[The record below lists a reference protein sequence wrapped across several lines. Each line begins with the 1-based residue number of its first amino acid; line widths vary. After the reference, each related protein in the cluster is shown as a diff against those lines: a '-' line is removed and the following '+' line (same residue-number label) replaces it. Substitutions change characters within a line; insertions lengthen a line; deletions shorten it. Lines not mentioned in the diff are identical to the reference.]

1 MASIPASPLRLNAA
15 APIGQIKTIRLGN
28 ALFYPDELP
37 NGLEFGLEQAVAKM
51 EYVGGGRHVQPNGAQ
66 HDDVTWTGVFRS
78 NYPHSGQ
85 SASDRAD
92 EFLRMVTVGKLV
104 KFSWLKRA
112 YEVIP
117 NKFRMKYAHENRVD
131 YTITLVIVRDISGTT
146 TVATI
151 PSADSQVTAIF
162 DRSKTQSNA
171 IVLVDPAA
179 AALRAQVM
187 STANAVSQSGPVSSL
202 PGSSAGKSI
211 LATVQATLS
220 TAQGYLASL
229 NGAGFTRSHVL
240 NAQGLVTSLSLV
252 TSQLQSGQ
260 ALKSVIVNHGTIEDV
275 ALREYGDITLA
286 RQLQTANNLPSSNI
300 EQGIPTTLIIPPLV
314 KSILSNIS

>member
-1 MASIPASPLRLNAA
+1 MASIPASPSRLNAA

-37 NGLEFGLEQAVAKM
+37 NGLEFGLEQAVTKM

-66 HDDVTWTGVFRS
+66 QDDVTWSGVFRS
-78 NYPHSGQ
+78 NYPHNGM

-92 EFLRMVTVGKLV
+92 DFLRMVTLGKLV

-117 NKFRMKYAHENRVD
+117 NKFRMKYDHENRVD

-211 LATVQATLS
+211 LATVQSTLS
-220 TAQGYLASL
+220 TAQSYLASL
-229 NGAGFTRSHVL
+229 NGAGFTRSHIL

-252 TSQLQSGQ
+252 ASQLQAGQ
-260 ALKSVIVNHGTIEDV
+260 VLKSIVVDHGTIEDV

-286 RQLQTANNLPSSNI
+286 RQLQTANNLPSANI
-300 EQGIPTTLIIPPLV
+300 EQGIATKIIIPPLV
-314 KSILSNIS
+314 KSIISNVT